1 MVFRLWRKKIRG
13 LCRPTLSFAITK
25 FSACKVRPIIKNCQP
40 LNSFIPP
47 SFGFIGS

>member
-1 MVFRLWRKKIRG
+1 MDLIEHTYTIQWVGPMDYEEYREYLRNQE
-13 LCRPTLSFAITK
+13 
-25 FSACKVRPIIKNCQP
+25 IIKNCQP